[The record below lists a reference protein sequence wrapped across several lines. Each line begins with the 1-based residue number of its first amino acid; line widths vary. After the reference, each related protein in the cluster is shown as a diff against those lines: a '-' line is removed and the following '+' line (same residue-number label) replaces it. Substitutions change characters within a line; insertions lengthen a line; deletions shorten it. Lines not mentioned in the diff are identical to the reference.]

1 MYYFFRMVLAIQ
13 IGEFGVMG
21 GYGQENQVKMS
32 IRNRRQAEKRE
43 ICSRSMTEE
52 ISKKGIK

>member
-1 MYYFFRMVLAIQ
+1 MVLAIQ